1 MTAPTSSD
9 ITEILLALEAGE
21 VGDKTAADL
30 AFEVVYD
37 ELRRMAAG
45 IMKAERVDHTLQPT
59 ALVHEAYSRLVD
71 QTCLGWQN
79 RAHFFG
85 IAARAMRQI
94 LAYHARGRAAAKRGG
109 GLCRVV
115 LDDRLGVAARSD
127 VELIELDEAL
137 TRLSAM
143 DERMAKIVEFRV
155 FGGLTAE
162 EVGQVL
168 GVSRRTVQD
177 DWSVAKMW
185 LAHELAEA
193 EVP

>member
-1 MTAPTSSD
+1 MTATAPSD
-9 ITEILLALEAGE
+9 ITEILLGLEAGE
-21 VGDKTAADL
+21 IGDKTTADK
-30 AFEVVYD
+30 AFEVVYG

-45 IMKAERVDHTLQPT
+45 IMKAERADHTLQPT
-59 ALVHEAYSRLVD
+59 ALVHEAYCRLVD
-71 QTCLGWQN
+71 QTRLGWQN

-109 GLCRVV
+109 GWCRVE
-115 LDDRLGVAARSD
+115 LDERLGVAAPSD
-127 VELIELDEAL
+127 VELIELDGAL
-137 TRLSAM
+137 TRLSTM

-162 EVGQVL
+162 EVAHVL

-185 LAHELAEA
+185 LAHELAG
-193 EVP
+193 